1 MAPTESTALAD
12 SLQTLKDA
20 YGTDCHA
27 KLATLDGE
35 EHLVDYEPLKLS
47 SFRVCCS
54 VKVTILKDPVLFVEQ
69 LMLTILFFLSAAPVW
84 FLFKADFSD
93 RRGDISLRSFL
104 DNQEGKM
111 RAFAQIMTNLA
122 AFLLSFYTS
131 VSVTRWWVM
140 RTGGIGGIKAAA
152 VDLEWLLMQNVTEDE
167 KVLSSVRRYARA
179 SLMLIFLWRQN
190 KSNQEKKDYLV
201 AHDLMSAEEC
211 DKLMLPPDHC
221 LHEKIWVWQASIVSV
236 LYQEGKCKSDQL
248 YNLLIEKCLDGRA
261 AVQLIHTHL
270 AVRVP
275 LQYVH
280 LLGLLV
286 KMHNFVCALI
296 MGVLFGAA
304 ARSSEIIICIQL
316 FARTL
321 ILPFLFN
328 AILLINAELAD
339 PFNGGETDLPGPVYE
354 KRLEEDCKGF
364 VVATQTM
371 PDWLA
376 ARASQA

>member
-1 MAPTESTALAD
+1 MAPTESTPLAD
-12 SLQTLKDA
+12 SLQTLQDA
-20 YGTDCHA
+20 YGLECHA
-27 KLATLDGE
+27 KLVSKDGE

-54 VKVTILKDPVLFVEQ
+54 SKVTILKDPVLFFEQ
-69 LMLTILFFLSAAPVW
+69 CIITLVFVMSAVPVW
-84 FLFKADFSD
+84 YAFKLELSD
-93 RRGDISLRSFL
+93 RNGNISVRRWL
-104 DNQEGKM
+104 DEQEGKM

-131 VSVTRWWVM
+131 VSVTRWWAM

-152 VDLEWLLMQNVTEDE
+152 VDLEWLLMQNVTQDE
-167 KVLSSVRRYARA
+167 TVLSAIRRYARA
-179 SLMLIFLWRQN
+179 SLMLIFLWRQDKTN
-190 KSNQEKKDYLV
+190 EEKKEYLV
-201 AHDLMSAEEC
+201 THKLLSEEEFG
-211 DKLMLPPDHC
+211 KLSTKPDHC
-221 LHEKIWVWQASIVSV
+221 LHEKIWVWQACIVTV
-236 LYQEGKCKSDQL
+236 LYKEGKVSSDQL
-248 YNLLIEKCLDGRA
+248 YNLLIEKCIEGRA

-286 KMHNFVCALI
+286 KMHNLVCAII
-296 MGVLFGAA
+296 MGFLFGAA
-304 ARSSEIIICIQL
+304 LRSAEAIICIQL

-339 PFNGGETDLPGPVYE
+339 PFNGGETDFPGPVYE
-354 KRLEEDCKGF
+354 ARLDEDCKGF
-364 VVATQTM
+364 VEATHTM
-371 PDWLA
+371 PDWLS
-376 ARASQA
+376 ARAEPA